1 MAAAEAEML
10 SEESGDGNVTYRHR
24 LETNVGNIIYE
35 THRKH
40 RAKTARYSSDD
51 ILREPKHRFSL

>member
-10 SEESGDGNVTYRHR
+10 SEKSGDRNVTDRHR
-24 LETNVGNIIYE
+24 LETNVGNITHE

-40 RAKTARYSSDD
+40 RAKTAR
-51 ILREPKHRFSL
+51 